1 MPEIMFGLPLHPLV
15 VHAAVVL
22 VPASAALLLMS
33 ALLPRFRKWA
43 GLLTPG
49 TAVVA
54 LILVPLSTSSGE
66 ELEEQVGDSSLLDKH
81 AELGEMLL
89 PWMIAVT
96 VLAIGLY
103 LIDWR
108 SKKATGGS
116 TPSRT
121 LSLVLAGLSVV
132 AFAGTTVQVALIG
145 HSGAKAVWS
154 DSDTS
159 G

>member
-1 MPEIMFGLPLHPLV
+1 MFGLPLHPLV

-22 VPASAALLLMS
+22 VPASAALLLLS
-33 ALLPRFRKWA
+33 AVLPRFRRWA

-49 TAVVA
+49 TAIIA

-66 ELEEQVGDSSLLDKH
+66 ELEEQVRETSLLEKH

-89 PWMIAVT
+89 PWMIAVV
-96 VLAIGLY
+96 VLAIGIY

-108 SKKATGGS
+108 SKKADEGS
-116 TPSRT
+116 TALRT
-121 LSLVLAGLSVV
+121 LSLVLAGLAVIASVG
-132 AFAGTTVQVALIG
+132 ATVEVALIG

-154 DSDTS
+154 DSGTS
-159 G
+159 D

>member
-1 MPEIMFGLPLHPLV
+1 MPATFFGLPLHPLI
-15 VHAAVVL
+15 VHATVVL
-22 VPASAALLLMS
+22 VPGSALLLLLS
-33 ALLPRFRKWA
+33 ALLPRLRRWA

-49 TAVVA
+49 IAVVA
-54 LILVPLSTSSGE
+54 LILVPLSTGSGE
-66 ELEEQVGDSSLLDKH
+66 NLEQQVGDSYLVEKH
-81 AELGEMLL
+81 AELADMLL

-103 LIDWR
+103 FIDWR
-108 SKKATGGS
+108 SRQSNGRS

-145 HSGAKAVWS
+145 HSGATAAWS
-154 DSDTS
+154 DTAASK
-159 G
+159 